1 MRNIFISLCAVLVL
15 LAGAGTLFAEEGHE
29 PVAQDDEYGLPNP
42 YRNTGTPIN
51 ASQADIM
58 ARKVRDSMVSRGDL
72 ARSWASVSVKQT
84 RQRTYEHEQEW
95 VVVFSNPAEKIPGN
109 KTLYIFLDLYGDV
122 ADVNYTG
129 K

>member
-1 MRNIFISLCAVLVL
+1 MRNVFIGLCAVLVFS
-15 LAGAGTLFAEEGHE
+15 AGAGTLFAEEGHE
-29 PVAQDDEYGLPNP
+29 PVAQDEEQGLPNP
-42 YRNTGTPIN
+42 YRDTGVPIN

-58 ARKVRDSMVSRGDL
+58 ARKVRDSMVLRGDL
-72 ARSWASVSVKQT
+72 AKSWSNVKVKQT
-84 RQRTYEHEQEW
+84 RQRTYQHEPEW
-95 VVVFSNPAEKIPGN
+95 VVVFSNPEETNRRN